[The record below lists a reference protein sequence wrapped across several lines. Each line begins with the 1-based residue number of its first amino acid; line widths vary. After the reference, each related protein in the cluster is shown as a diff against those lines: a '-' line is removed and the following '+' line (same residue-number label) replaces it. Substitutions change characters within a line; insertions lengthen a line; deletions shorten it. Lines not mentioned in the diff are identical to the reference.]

1 MRRAVAGVASMMRDQ
16 FTELERARSALWSID
31 PGCTREEWVR
41 IGMGA
46 KAAGL
51 NFDDFHNWSS
61 EAGNYRNEAECRS
74 VWNSINEGGVS
85 DASLFYAAKAAG
97 WTDDVTVRT
106 ERPQSRQNERKPE
119 QPSKPPLYDPATLW
133 NACQPATAT
142 HEYIDRKKGLP
153 DGLRSYTGSLT
164 IAGQVCD
171 GALVLPCFTLSGE
184 LGSLQFVTG
193 GGKPF
198 LPGVKL
204 PADGCLIVGG
214 PIADKPVYLVEGIGQ
229 AWSAH
234 QATSCPAVVCFGW
247 GRVAKVAEALRAK
260 HPSVRLVIVPDAGKE
275 QQAEAI
281 ARHVRGAWAEMP
293 EGSANNYDLNDHHQ
307 AHGLKA
313 VAILLERAK
322 EPPQRFRLMTPAD
335 LAGLP
340 PVQWRVRGVLPFE
353 GIGAMFGPSGSGK
366 SFLTLDLLAT
376 VAGGGDWFGCRV
388 KPAPVLYIAL
398 EGEAGIA
405 QRVKAYEMKH
415 GAVSAG
421 FRFMLQALDIRNAG
435 DRADLVQAIKAAGWC
450 GGVLCLDTLNR
461 AAPGMDENDSK
472 SMGEVIG
479 AAKAI
484 QAELGGLVLLVHHTG
499 KDATKG
505 MRGHSSLHAAL
516 DAAVEVCRDGDRREW
531 KMHKSKD
538 GEDGEA
544 HPFRLDVVEVGSDD
558 EGEPITSCVVVPEE
572 STGDAVRRIL
582 PPKSG
587 NQRVIWDA
595 LGELFRAAGSYAPE
609 GAPKELPPGRPCLRL
624 EDAITGTRTRLVCD
638 TKRQTER
645 TQAAITGLINRGL
658 LELREGWI
666 WCA

>member
-1 MRRAVAGVASMMRDQ
+1 MMRDQ
-16 FTELERARSALWSID
+16 FTELERARSALWGLD
-31 PGCTREEWVR
+31 PGSDRDTWVR
-41 IGMGA
+41 YAMGA

-51 NFDDFHNWSS
+51 DFEEFHNWSAG
-61 EAGNYRNEAECRS
+61 AGNYRNEAECRS
-74 VWNSINEGGVS
+74 VWSSIKEGGVTA
-85 DASLFYAAKAAG
+85 ASLFRAALANG
-97 WTDDVTVRT
+97 WTDDVTVRS
-106 ERPQSRQNERKPE
+106 ERTQSHQKECKQE
-119 QPSKPPLYDPATLW
+119 EPSKPPLHDPATLW
-133 NACQPATAT
+133 SACKPATDA
-142 HEYIDRKKGLP
+142 HEYIVKKRGSS
-153 DGLRSYTGSLT
+153 DDLRIYSGSLT
-164 IAGQVCD
+164 IAGNACG
-171 GALVLPCFTLSGE
+171 GALVLPCYSLSGE
-184 LGSLQFVTG
+184 LASLQFVTG
-193 GGKPF
+193 NGKPF

-204 PADGCLIVGG
+204 PADGCLIIGREIQQG
-214 PIADKPVYLVEGIGQ
+214 QPVYLVEGIGQ

-234 QATSCPAVVCFGW
+234 QATGCPAVVCFGW
-247 GRVAKVAEALRAK
+247 GRVAKVAEAIRAK
-260 HPSVRLVIVPDAGKE
+260 HPSARLVVVPDAGKE

-281 ARHVRGAWAEMP
+281 ARYVRGAWVEMP

-313 VAILLERAK
+313 VAILLEQAK
-322 EPPQRFRLMTPAD
+322 EPPQRFRLLTPAD
-335 LAGLP
+335 LASLP
-340 PVQWRVRGVLPFE
+340 PVQWRVRGVLPYE

-366 SFLTLDLLAT
+366 SFLTLDLLVT
-376 VAGGGDWFGCRV
+376 VASGGEWFGCRV
-388 KPAPVLYIAL
+388 KPAPVLYVAL

-415 GAVSAG
+415 GPVSAG

-435 DRADLVQAIKAAGWC
+435 DRADLVQAIKAAGWNR
-450 GGVLCLDTLNR
+450 GVLCLDTLNR

-516 DAAVEVCRDGDRREW
+516 DCAIEVCRDGDRREW

-544 HPFRLDVVEVGSDD
+544 HPFRLDVVELGIDD
-558 EGEPITSCVVVPEE
+558 DGEPLTSCVVVPED
-572 STGDAVRRIL
+572 STGDSVRRVL

-587 NQRVIWDA
+587 NQRIIWDA
-595 LGELFRAAGSYAPE
+595 LGGLFLEEGKRTGGKRPE
-609 GAPKELPPGRPCLRL
+609 GAPEEVPFMRPCISL
-624 EDAITGTRTRLVCD
+624 DSAIDGTRTRLVCD
-638 TKRQTER
+638 AKRQTER

-658 LELREGWI
+658 LELREGWL
-666 WCA
+666 WCV

>member
-1 MRRAVAGVASMMRDQ
+1 MMRDQ
-16 FTELERARSALWSID
+16 FTELERARSALLALDAGSD
-31 PGCTREEWVR
+31 RETWVR
-41 IGMGA
+41 HAMSA
-46 KAAGL
+46 KAAGID
-51 NFDDFHNWSS
+51 FEEFHNWSAG
-61 EAGNYRNEAECRS
+61 AGNYRNEAECRS
-74 VWNSINEGGVS
+74 VWNSIKEGGVTA
-85 DASLFYAAKAAG
+85 ASLFRSALAAG
-97 WTDDVTVRT
+97 WTDGT
-106 ERPQSRQNERKPE
+106 EARPKRPQSRKKERQQPEPTKPAFHA
-119 QPSKPPLYDPATLW
+119 PVTLW
-133 NACQPATAT
+133 NACKPATAD
-142 HEYIDRKKGLP
+142 HEYIDRKNGLP
-153 DGLRSYTGSLT
+153 DGLRCYSGSLT
-164 IAGQVCD
+164 IAGQACD
-171 GALVLPCFTLSGE
+171 GALVLPCFSLAGE
-184 LGSLQFVTG
+184 LASLQFVTV

-234 QATSCPAVVCFGW
+234 QATACPAVVCFGW

-260 HPSVRLVIVPDAGKE
+260 YPNARLVIVPDGGKE

-281 ARHVRGAWAEMP
+281 ARHVRGAWVEMP
-293 EGSANNYDLNDHHQ
+293 EGSANNFDLNDHHQ
-307 AHGLKA
+307 AHDLKA
-313 VAILLERAK
+313 VRTLLEQAK
-322 EPPQRFRLMTPAD
+322 EPPQRYRLLTPAD
-335 LAGLP
+335 LSCLLP
-340 PVQWRVRGVLPFE
+340 VRWRVRGVLPFE
-353 GIGAMFGPSGSGK
+353 GIGGIFGPSGSGK
-366 SFLTLDLLAT
+366 SFFTIDLLAA
-376 VAGGGDWFGCRV
+376 VASGGEWFGCRV
-388 KPAPVLYIAL
+388 KAAPVLYIAL
-398 EGEAGIA
+398 EGEAGIS

-415 GAVSAG
+415 GPVSPG

-472 SMGEVIG
+472 SMGEVIS
-479 AAKAI
+479 AAKAL

-544 HPFRLDVVEVGSDD
+544 HPFRLDVVEVGADD

-572 STGDAVRRIL
+572 STGNAVRRAL

-609 GAPKELPPGRPCLRL
+609 GAPKELPPGRPCLL
-624 EDAITGTRTRLVCD
+624 LDAAIDGARTRLVCD
-638 TKRQTER
+638 PKRQTER

-658 LELREGWI
+658 LEHREGWI

>member
-1 MRRAVAGVASMMRDQ
+1 MRAMP
-16 FTELERARSALWSID
+16 TETERARAALWSLD
-31 PGCTREEWVR
+31 AGTDRETWVR
-41 IGMGA
+41 HAMGA
-46 KAAGL
+46 KAAGID
-51 NFDDFHNWSS
+51 FEEFHNWSAG
-61 EAGNYRNEAECRS
+61 AGNYRNEAECRS
-74 VWNSINEGGVS
+74 VWNSIKDGGVTA
-85 DASLFYAAKAAG
+85 ASLFRAALADG
-97 WTDDVTVRT
+97 WTDTQTRA
-106 ERPQSRQNERKPE
+106 ERPQSRQKER
-119 QPSKPPLYDPATLW
+119 QPAEPTKPPPYDPAILW
-133 NACQPATAT
+133 SACQPATAG
-142 HEYIDRKKGLP
+142 HEYIARKLGLP
-153 DGLRSYTGSLT
+153 DGLRSYSGSLT
-164 IAGQVCD
+164 IAGQACN
-171 GALVLPCFTLSGE
+171 GALVLPCFTLAGE
-184 LGSLQFVTG
+184 LASLQFVTG
-193 GGKPF
+193 DGKPF

-214 PIADKPVYLVEGIGQ
+214 PIADKPVHLVEGIGQ

-260 HPSVRLVIVPDAGKE
+260 HPSARLVIVPDGGKE

-313 VAILLERAK
+313 VATLLEQTK
-322 EPPQRFRLMTPAD
+322 EPPQRFRLLTPAD

-340 PVQWRVRGVLPFE
+340 PVRWRVRGVLPFE
-353 GIGAMFGPSGSGK
+353 GIGAIFGPSGSGK

-376 VAGGGDWFGCRV
+376 VASGDEWFGCGV
-388 KPAPVLYIAL
+388 KAAPVLYVAL

-405 QRVKAYEMKH
+405 QRVKAHEVKH
-415 GAVSAG
+415 GPVASG

-472 SMGEVIG
+472 SMGEVIS
-479 AAKAI
+479 AAKAM
-484 QAELGGLVLLVHHTG
+484 QSELGGLVLLVHHTG

-516 DAAVEVCRDGDRREW
+516 DAVIEVCRDNDRREW
-531 KMHKSKD
+531 KMHKAKD

-544 HPFRLDVVEVGSDD
+544 HPFRLDVVEVGTD
-558 EGEPITSCVVVPEE
+558 EDGESVTSCVIAPEE
-572 STGDAVRRIL
+572 NAGAAVRRPL

-587 NQRVIWDA
+587 NQRHILDA
-595 LGELFRAAGSYAPE
+595 LGEVLKAAKDYGQA
-609 GAPKELPPGRPCLRL
+609 GAPIGRPCVQL
-624 EDAITGTRTRLVCD
+624 EDAIEKTRGSLVCD
-638 TKRQTER
+638 AKRQTER
-645 TQAAITGLINRGL
+645 TRAALSGLITRGIVGH
-658 LELREGWI
+658 RDGWI
-666 WCA
+666 WLV